1 MPHRIRTLPGV
12 DQCWTQC
19 RPTLHSAVL
28 LYQVL
33 QVDEKYC

>member
-1 MPHRIRTLPGV
+1 MPKRIHALPGV
-12 DQCWTQC
+12 DQCWTQ

-33 QVDEKYC
+33 QVSEKFC